1 MPSASLSKPDNTKSK
16 KHKPILTPLSVT
28 KNSDKITTAKIDIL
42 KDQIRDSKD
51 ISEILSTIKNPTE
64 IHLSVL
70 SDVDFDMSRSFGFV
84 AVM

>member
-1 MPSASLSKPDNTKSK
+1 
-16 KHKPILTPLSVT
+16 LTPLKVT
-28 KNSDKITTAKIDIL
+28 NNSTNITTGKTDIL

-70 SDVDFDMSRSFGFV
+70 SDVDFEMSRSFGFV
-84 AVM
+84 SSAVM